1 MQYLISFLEGIV
13 TFISPCMLPM
23 LPLYIMYFSAGK
35 GKKHTFINSCGFVIG
50 FSIIFIAL
58 GALASTFGAFLSSH
72 ETLVNIISGG
82 IVVLFG
88 LNFAGFLNIPFLNR
102 TLKAESSI
110 IPDGFFSA
118 ILFGMV
124 FAVGYSPCVGTF
136 LGSALMMA
144 SQQGSVMKGI
154 TMLTCYSLGLG
165 LPFIMCGLLLERLQ
179 GTFDFIKNNYKTI
192 NRICGLLLIIVG
204 IFMMSGKMGDLLG
217 LLS

>member
-35 GKKHTFINSCGFVIG
+35 GKKHTFINSCGFVVG

-88 LNFAGFLNIPFLNR
+88 PN
-102 TLKAESSI
+102 T
-110 IPDGFFSA
+110 FF
-118 ILFGMV
+118 V
-124 FAVGYSPCVGTF
+124 W
-136 LGSALMMA
+136 
-144 SQQGSVMKGI
+144 
-154 TMLTCYSLGLG
+154 
-165 LPFIMCGLLLERLQ
+165 GLLTRISDLAL
-179 GTFDFIKNNYKTI
+179 GTRYDPKA
-192 NRICGLLLIIVG
+192 L
-204 IFMMSGKMGDLLG
+204 
-217 LLS
+217 